1 MATNILK
8 GVSVTGIRTYR
19 FHVEVIEEDESV
31 AGEGISEEKER
42 EDAAIE
48 PQAQTATENEA
59 IRLELE
65 NIEQLKEDAQAE
77 LSQLKTAL
85 LEEVEELKA
94 KAIKEGREEGHE
106 QGREEGHGK
115 GYALGFDEGK
125 KLALQELEDLKEEAR
140 DHIKEAQTYVEE
152 ARKKSREIVA
162 SSEKTVIELAMAV
175 AEKLLFDQLDLAP
188 EKVLNIVRD
197 AIGKVPDGETVKVFV
212 SEQDYDICLRHEE
225 ELKDTFAKIRPNFKG
240 IEFLSAK
247 EMPRGSCRVES
258 ESGAVE
264 FFLEKEKEQLREAMM
279 ELAREEES
287 KILKEEGA
295 HE

>member
-1 MATNILK
+1 MTSNILK
-8 GVSVTGIRTYR
+8 GVSVKGIRTYR
-19 FHVEVIEEDESV
+19 FHIEVIDQEEFT
-31 AGEGISEEKER
+31 AGEGIPDEKER
-42 EDAAIE
+42 EDPVLE
-48 PQAQTATENEA
+48 PQTQTAVDDSKET

-65 NIEQLKEDAQAE
+65 NIEKLREETQAE
-77 LSQLKTAL
+77 LSRLKTAL
-85 LEEVEELKA
+85 LEEVEEFKA
-94 KAIKEGREEGHE
+94 KAIKEGREEGY
-106 QGREEGHGK
+106 EEGYGK
-115 GYALGFDEGK
+115 GYALGFEEGK

-140 DHIKEAQTYVEE
+140 DNIKEAQRYVEE

-188 EKVLNIVRD
+188 EKVLNIVRE
-197 AIGKVPDGETVKVFV
+197 AISKVPDGETVKVFV
-212 SEQDYDICLRHEE
+212 SGQDYDICLRHGE
-225 ELKDTFAKIRPNFKG
+225 ELKKKFAKIRPNFKS
-240 IEFLSAK
+240 IEFLPVE

-279 ELAREEES
+279 KLAREEER